1 MFIYESNVSEKA
13 CDAVKKL
20 DSDIPCIVFGNDQ
33 KRREELSYHDL
44 FALDE
49 VAPSYI
55 SPETIGLIIYT
66 SGTTGLPK
74 GVLLSHDNMMSM
86 ISMINE
92 WLLLTEEDRSYL
104 TLPLFHVNAIMISLL
119 SMLQQTGSVVLK
131 KRFDIKA
138 FLPDIDQYQP
148 TYTSGVPTVYHKLCQ
163 LPEGENQYDLQSVR
177 FGICGAAPVSVKLF
191 EKFESR
197 FPFQLIEGWG
207 LSEGTTASTLN
218 PLGRKR
224 KVGSI
229 GLPLPG
235 QKVRVVDE
243 NGIFLPP
250 KQIGELIIKGP
261 NVMQGYVNNEEET
274 KKTIRDGWLYTGDL
288 GYYDEEG
295 YFFIVDR
302 KKELIIRGG
311 MNVYPKQIEEVLY
324 QLPDVIETAVIGIPD
339 EEYGEEVKA
348 FVVLNNSSTLTEK
361 EIIAHCQKKLAN
373 FQCPKKVEMMDE
385 LPKNSIG
392 KITKFALKQ
401 R

>member
-1 MFIYESNVSEKA
+1 M
-13 CDAVKKL
+13 
-20 DSDIPCIVFGNDQ
+20 
-33 KRREELSYHDL
+33 
-44 FALDE
+44 
-49 VAPSYI
+49 
-55 SPETIGLIIYT
+55 
-66 SGTTGLPK
+66 
-74 GVLLSHDNMMSM
+74 
-86 ISMINE
+86 
-92 WLLLTEEDRSYL
+92 
-104 TLPLFHVNAIMISLL
+104 
-119 SMLQQTGSVVLK
+119 
-131 KRFDIKA
+131 
-138 FLPDIDQYQP
+138 PDIDQYQP
-148 TYTSGVPTVYHKLCQ
+148 TYTSGVPTVYHRLCQ

-177 FGICGAAPVSVKLF
+177 FGICGAAPVSVTLF
-191 EKFESR
+191 AKFESR
-197 FPFQLIEGWG
+197 FPFQLMEGWG

-288 GYYDEEG
+288 GYYGEEG